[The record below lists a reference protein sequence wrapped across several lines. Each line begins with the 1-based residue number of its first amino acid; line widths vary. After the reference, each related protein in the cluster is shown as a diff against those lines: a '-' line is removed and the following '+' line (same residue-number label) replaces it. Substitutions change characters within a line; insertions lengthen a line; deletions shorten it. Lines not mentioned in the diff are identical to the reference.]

1 MLTMNF
7 SKGLTIHAGVG
18 VGVRSLGGLC
28 LAILM
33 GVAQGF
39 TFSDDGD
46 AFQGAFD
53 TTVSYG
59 LSMRVQEPKSE
70 LQATS
75 YGNRLF
81 DQWDLFSNILK
92 VSHDFSLKAGESG
105 LFVRGFYFY
114 DERMDDKA
122 LRDDRSVKDA
132 KVRDAF
138 VYSTFLDGRLKA
150 RLGSQVISWGENAFI
165 SSGISEI
172 NTIDV
177 TQARQPGVE
186 LKELFIAT
194 PAIDL
199 AYAMSDKITVE
210 MFYLLKFD
218 RLQLDPSGSLFATLD
233 AIAPGGGR
241 GVAPDGIPVTL
252 FGIPRAGRNIAKD
265 SGQWGISLHYN
276 VPELGNGYDF
286 GVYYINVHDH
296 NPSLSAVASSGT
308 FHLDYAENVERWG
321 LSFNTLLG
329 AWAVSG
335 EYSYKRNAALQKSD
349 FIAASLGLL
358 PVPSGLHFDGF
369 DRTEKHQL
377 QFYGLRQWG
386 PRFGADQL
394 DLIAEVAVSKMVLP
408 SNTGSLLTADANT
421 YAAGYVASFSA
432 TFNRAV
438 FGVVNLVPTMSLA
451 HDFMNTAADGSF
463 LQGRK
468 ALTLGSN
475 WTYGN
480 SWDGSLNYTTYW
492 GAGSANSIRD
502 RDFVAVNVRYRF

>member
-7 SKGLTIHAGVG
+7 SGGPTMHAGLRFG
-18 VGVRSLGGLC
+18 IRSLGGLC
-28 LAILM
+28 LAMLTGI
-33 GVAQGF
+33 VQGF
-39 TFSDDGD
+39 TFSDDSDGL
-46 AFQGAFD
+46 QGAFD

-59 LSMRVQEPKSE
+59 LSMRVQEPKPE

-122 LRDDRSVKDA
+122 LRDERSVKDA

-138 VYSTFLDGRLKA
+138 VYSSFLDGRLKA

-194 PAIDL
+194 PAIHL

-210 MFYLLKFD
+210 TFYLLKFD
-218 RLQLDPSGSLFATLD
+218 KLQLDPSGSLFATLD
-233 AIAPGGGR
+233 AIAPGGGH
-241 GVAPDGIPVTL
+241 GLAPDGVPVTL
-252 FGIPRAGRNIAKD
+252 FGIPRAKQDLAKD
-265 SGQWGISLHYN
+265 SGQWGVALHYN

-286 GVYYINVHDH
+286 GAYYLNVHDH
-296 NPSLSAVASSGT
+296 NPSLSALAGSGT

-358 PVPSGLHFDGF
+358 PVPSGTHFSGF

-386 PRFGADQL
+386 PHFGADQF
-394 DLIAEVAVSKMVLP
+394 DLTAEIALSKMVLP
-408 SNTGSLLTADANT
+408 SDTGSLLTAGADT
-421 YAAGYVASFSA
+421 YASGYVASFSA
-432 TFNRAV
+432 TFNRAL
-438 FGVVNLVPTMSLA
+438 FGVVNIVPTMSLS
-451 HDFMNTAADGSF
+451 HDFMGTAGDGSF
-463 LQGRK
+463 IQGRK
-468 ALTLGSN
+468 AMTLGGN
-475 WTYGN
+475 WTYKDN
-480 SWDGSLNYTTYW
+480 WDGSLNYTAYW
-492 GAGSANSIRD
+492 GAGRANNIRD
-502 RDFVAVNVRYRF
+502 RDFVAVNLRYRF